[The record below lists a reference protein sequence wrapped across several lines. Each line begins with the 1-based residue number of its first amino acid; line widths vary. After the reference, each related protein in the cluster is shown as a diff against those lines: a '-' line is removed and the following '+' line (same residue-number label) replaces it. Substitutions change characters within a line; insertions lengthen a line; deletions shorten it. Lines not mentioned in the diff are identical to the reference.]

1 MAVKIRLKRMGS
13 KRNPFYRIVVAD
25 SRAPRDGRSIE
36 QIGTYNPV
44 VNPVEVKIDEDKAL
58 DWMSKGAKPSDTVR
72 NLFSKEGIMKK
83 FHEQKNQVA
92 KQCDNM
98 KALIETIVT
107 SLVDHPEDIVI
118 TETEEE
124 TKIVYHL
131 SVHPED
137 VGKVIGKNGRI
148 AKAIR
153 TVVYAAKTN
162 SNKRVYLDIM

>member
-1 MAVKIRLKRMGS
+1 
-13 KRNPFYRIVVAD
+13 
-25 SRAPRDGRSIE
+25 
-36 QIGTYNPV
+36 
-44 VNPVEVKIDEDKAL
+44 
-58 DWMSKGAKPSDTVR
+58 
-72 NLFSKEGIMKK
+72 
-83 FHEQKNQVA
+83 
-92 KQCDNM
+92 M

-107 SLVDHPEDIVI
+107 SLVDHPEDVVI
-118 TETEEE
+118 KETEEA